1 MTRLNVK
8 TNPVWL
14 ESRPP
19 MEFPRLEADAHADV
33 LVVGGGIT
41 GLTAAYLLGQAGRS
55 VMVVERDTIGGGETG
70 HTTAHVTYV
79 TDTRLPELEKRFGRD
94 HAQAVWDAGASAMA
108 EIQAIVQREAIDCEL
123 RQVPAF
129 LVAAEDKDLQKEAA
143 NLRQEARL
151 ATQLGFDARFVDA
164 APVFGRPAM
173 RVSNQLKFHPIKYL
187 SGLAQAITRQGG
199 RIFEHTEATEF
210 EEGPRRAKAGGHTIH
225 FDRVIFATHVPVQ
238 GLRSPWSAALLQTKL
253 AVYSTY
259 AIGAS
264 IPKGLVPE
272 MMWWDTGDPYL
283 YLRVERGTERDYV
296 ILGGEDHKTGQE
308 ADTELPFRNL
318 VTDLRYL
325 VPEAV
330 PELRWS
336 ARVIETVDG
345 LPYIGEV
352 GDGQFVATGF
362 SGNGMTYGTLGG
374 MMACD
379 AIAGIKNP
387 WQDLFS
393 VDRKKL
399 SAAWDYVA
407 ENKDYPYYLVKGRLG
422 HAKPCDVENL
432 KAGAGCVVS
441 MEGEK
446 VAAYRDDAGLVH
458 LRSAVC
464 PHLGCIVTWNEA
476 EKTWD
481 CPCHGS
487 RFHANGE
494 VMGGPAESALAPHPQ
509 TSR

>member
-1 MTRLNVK
+1 MTLANVK

-14 ESRPP
+14 ESGPP
-19 MEFPRLEADAHADV
+19 VEFPRLEADVQADV

-55 VMVVERDTIGGGETG
+55 VVVVERERVGGGETG

-79 TDTRLPELEKRFGRD
+79 CDERLTDLEKHFGRD

-108 EIQAIVQREAIDCEL
+108 EIRTIVQREGIECEL

-129 LVAAEDKDLQKEAA
+129 LVAAEDKDVQKEAGH
-143 NLRQEARL
+143 LRQEARL
-151 ATQLGFDARFVDA
+151 AAELGFDARFVDA

-173 RVSNQLKFHPIKYL
+173 RVANQLKFHPTKYL
-187 SGLAQAITRQGG
+187 WGLAQKIMQKGG
-199 RIFEHTEATEF
+199 RIFEHTEATDF
-210 EEGPRRAKAGGHTIH
+210 EESPRRAKAGGHTIRFEH
-225 FDRVIFATHVPVQ
+225 VVFATHVPLQ

-253 AVYSTY
+253 ALYSTY

-264 IPKGLVPE
+264 MPKGLIPE

-283 YLRVERGTERDYV
+283 YLRVERGETRDYV

-308 ADTELPFRNL
+308 TDTELPFRKL
-318 VTDLRYL
+318 TVDLRYL

-330 PELRWS
+330 PETRWS

-362 SGNGMTYGTLGG
+362 GGNGMTFGTLGG
-374 MMACD
+374 MMAYD
-379 AIAGIKNP
+379 AIAGIRNP

-393 VDRKKL
+393 VDRKRL
-399 SAAWDYVA
+399 SAAWDYVS
-407 ENKDYPYYLVKGRLG
+407 ENKDYPYYLVKGRLDRG
-422 HAKPCDVENL
+422 KLCELDHL
-432 KAGAGCVVS
+432 KTGDGCIAR
-441 MEGEK
+441 MNGET
-446 VAAYRDDAGLVH
+446 VAAYRDEAGVVH
-458 LRSAVC
+458 LHSAVC

-494 VMGGPAESALAPHPQ
+494 VMGGPAESGLAPH
-509 TSR
+509 SCEE